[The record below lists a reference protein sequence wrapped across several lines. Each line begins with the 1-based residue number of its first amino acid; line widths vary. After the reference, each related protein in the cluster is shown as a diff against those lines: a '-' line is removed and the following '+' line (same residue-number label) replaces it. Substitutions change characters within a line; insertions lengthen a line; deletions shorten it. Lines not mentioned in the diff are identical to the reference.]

1 MRTIQPPFIRSFDG
15 NIIDRLK
22 EIEYVMPDFG
32 KVILD
37 DDVVY
42 FGGLP
47 FRSESEDGD
56 GNIMVITKVIL
67 Y

>member
-1 MRTIQPPFIRSFDG
+1 
-15 NIIDRLK
+15 
-22 EIEYVMPDFG
+22 MPDIG

-37 DDVVY
+37 DDVMC

-56 GNIMVITKVIL
+56 GVIMVITKVIL